1 MNMSIECRM
10 ENGLM
15 HAVSTGEFSLEEAQS
30 TFLDLLETIKENGCH
45 KVLFDGREID
55 GDPMIVERFY
65 YGEFCANAVEKM
77 IRDGWAGISPQFA
90 YVLHEPLLDP
100 LRLGETVAV
109 NRGMNVKAFSNTKEA
124 MQWLF
129 ADRPD

>member
-1 MNMSIECRM
+1 MSMSIECRL

-15 HAVSTGEFSLEEAQS
+15 HAVTTGEFSLEEAQS
-30 TFLDLLETIKENGCH
+30 TFLELREAVKNAGCV
-45 KVLFDGREID
+45 KILFDGRELI

-77 IRDGWAGISPQFA
+77 VNEGWYGITPQFA
-90 YVLHEPLLDP
+90 YVMHEPVLDP
-100 LRLGETVAV
+100 LRLGETVAL

-124 MQWLF
+124 MRWLS
-129 ADRPD
+129 ATRSD